1 MLFLINLIMS
11 NLLLPYIIRKA
22 QPNERVL
29 IRDHLVPIHLKL
41 SVRNEKELFD
51 QTNELPDDFPALYS
65 EELFLNDK
73 ITHYLVAVTNSVDNR
88 IIGSIGILDDE
99 KNYNN
104 DVTTIKTAKLNSF
117 FVSKEYQ
124 NMGIGQDLMNEAL
137 QQAKLRH
144 IQRIEV
150 LTMREVYDNAIQ
162 LYQKYGFTIFKDYKS
177 PHYNIIEMCL
187 FIKNSTTEDGS

>member
-117 FVSKEYQ
+117 FVSEEYQ

-150 LTMREVYDNAIQ
+150 LTMREVYDNAKIWF
-162 LYQKYGFTIFKDYKS
+162 YYF
-177 PHYNIIEMCL
+177 
-187 FIKNSTTEDGS
+187 